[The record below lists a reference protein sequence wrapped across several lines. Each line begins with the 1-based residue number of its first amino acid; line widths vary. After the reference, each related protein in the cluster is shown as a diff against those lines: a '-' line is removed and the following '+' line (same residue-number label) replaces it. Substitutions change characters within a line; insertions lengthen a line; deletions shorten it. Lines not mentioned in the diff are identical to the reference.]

1 MNGYDGSLF
10 NALTINQKFLD
21 FFDGEDKGPWQARV
35 SAMYQIGGV
44 LALPFVG
51 PSLDKWGRKWG
62 MFIGAAIVV
71 AGTVIQGLSEI
82 HQSLPQFMFGSAVL
96 GFGVTITSAA
106 GPMYV
111 VEVSHPAHRGVVT
124 ALYNTFWF
132 VGAIVASSASRGAM
146 AQHPTGTSSWLIP
159 VWLQLLFSGLIVTLV
174 FFLPESPRWL
184 YVNNRYN
191 DAKDML
197 TKYHGEG
204 NPHSIWVTLQ
214 MREYEEFLELEGSDK
229 RWWDYRALFNSRASR
244 YRLFCN
250 VMVSIF
256 GQWAGNAVLSYF
268 QSAVLGTAGLTDP
281 TQKANINLANNF
293 QQFVRSISSISR
305 TMIPKLTPYSSLPL
319 SEHLSLISLAVDHS
333 SSSPTELVAS
343 SGSECASHKA
353 FTQPQIKKMSWLRTP
368 RSSSFFSSALST
380 PSASPLCKPF
390 FRSKSFPS
398 RCAQKAW
405 HSHNLL
411 SI

>member
-21 FFDGEDKGPWQARV
+21 FFHGEDKGSWQARV

-44 LALPFVG
+44 VALPFVG

-71 AGTVIQGLSEI
+71 AGTIIQGLSEI
-82 HQSLPQFMFGSAVL
+82 HQSLPQFMFGRAVL

-146 AQHPTGTSSWLIP
+146 SKHPAGTASWLIP

-229 RWWDYRALFNSRASR
+229 RWWDYTALFKDRASR

-268 QSAVLGTAGLTDP
+268 QSAVLGTAGVTDP
-281 TQKANINLANNF
+281 TQKANINLANNC
-293 QQFVRSISSISR
+293 QQFVSNRNSR
-305 TMIPKLTPYSSLPL
+305 DGTL
-319 SEHLSLISLAVDHS
+319 
-333 SSSPTELVAS
+333 
-343 SGSECASHKA
+343 GCAN
-353 FTQPQIKKMSWLRTP
+353 TI
-368 RSSSFFSSALST
+368 
-380 PSASPLCKPF
+380 
-390 FRSKSFPS
+390 
-398 RCAQKAW
+398 
-405 HSHNLL
+405 
-411 SI
+411 

>member
-82 HQSLPQFMFGSAVL
+82 HQSLPQFMFGRAVL

-293 QQFVRSISSISR
+293 QQFVRSISSLSR
-305 TMIPKLTPYSSLPL
+305 
-319 SEHLSLISLAVDHS
+319 
-333 SSSPTELVAS
+333 
-343 SGSECASHKA
+343 
-353 FTQPQIKKMSWLRTP
+353 Q
-368 RSSSFFSSALST
+368 
-380 PSASPLCKPF
+380 
-390 FRSKSFPS
+390 
-398 RCAQKAW
+398 
-405 HSHNLL
+405 
-411 SI
+411 

>member
-1 MNGYDGSLF
+1 MLDGSLF
-10 NALTINQKFLD
+10 NALTINKQFLK
-21 FFDGEDKGPWQARV
+21 FFDGSETGPWQARV

-51 PSLDKWGRKWG
+51 PALDKWGRKWG
-62 MFIGAAIVV
+62 MFIGAAVVV
-71 AGTVIQGLSEI
+71 AGTIVQGLSEI
-82 HQSLPQFMFGSAVL
+82 HQSLPQFMFGRCVL

-132 VGAIVASSASRGAM
+132 VGAVVASAASRGAIS
-146 AQHPTGTSSWLIP
+146 AHPEGTSSWLIP

-191 DAKDML
+191 EAKDML

-214 MREYEEFLELEGSDK
+214 MREYEEFLELDGSDK
-229 RWWDYRALFNSRASR
+229 RWWDYRALFKNRASR

-250 VMVSIF
+250 VMISIF

-268 QSAVLGTAGLTDP
+268 QSAVLTTAGLTDQN
-281 TQKANINLANNF
+281 QKANVNLANNC
-293 QQFVRSISSISR
+293 QQFFFAVLGATLVRPPC
-305 TMIPKLTPYSSLPL
+305 TLLY
-319 SEHLSLISLAVDHS
+319 
-333 SSSPTELVAS
+333 
-343 SGSECASHKA
+343 
-353 FTQPQIKKMSWLRTP
+353 
-368 RSSSFFSSALST
+368 
-380 PSASPLCKPF
+380 
-390 FRSKSFPS
+390 FP
-398 RCAQKAW
+398 
-405 HSHNLL
+405 
-411 SI
+411 